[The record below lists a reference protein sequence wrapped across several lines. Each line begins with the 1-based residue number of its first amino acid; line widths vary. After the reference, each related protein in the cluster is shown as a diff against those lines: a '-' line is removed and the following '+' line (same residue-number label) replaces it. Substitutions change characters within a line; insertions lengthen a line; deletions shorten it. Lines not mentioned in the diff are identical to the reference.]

1 MSKKQQSYYAELG
14 KIDFFKVRPEMIPF
28 VGEEYDTYKVLQLS
42 ESHYFHHT
50 SNEPEEF
57 GIKYFV
63 DKWLELD
70 PCEEFMM
77 KYGGSV
83 NTREDIIGFMRGE
96 TENYPA
102 YYNFLK
108 AMSEG
113 VLGKSIETISRGS
126 DEQKLFKYIAYT
138 DYFMMPA
145 LYFDKKHLPDS
156 VKLSIERLPKDEQ
169 ELYKYKEVMEK
180 IVDFSDRVIE
190 QVIDILKPRAIV
202 FTSKK
207 GGDFFRKHNIK
218 YANDKRMIYAYHPSN
233 ICGLWANSE
242 EYGHVHVVAELKKIY
257 S

>member
-1 MSKKQQSYYAELG
+1 MSKTQQYYYEELG

-28 VGEEYDTYKVLQLS
+28 VGEEYDTDKVLQLG

-50 SNEPEEF
+50 SKEPEEF

-70 PCEEFMM
+70 PCEDFMM
-77 KYGGSV
+77 KYGESV
-83 NTREDIIGFMRGE
+83 NTREDIEEYMKGE
-96 TENYPA
+96 TKNYPA

-113 VLGKSIETISRGS
+113 VLGNPIESISRGS

-156 VKLSIERLPKDEQ
+156 VAFSINRLQKDEQ
-169 ELYKYKEVMEK
+169 ELYQYKETMDR
-180 IVDFSDRVIE
+180 IADFSNRIIE
-190 QVIDILKPRAIV
+190 QVIDILNPRAIV
-202 FTSKK
+202 FTSKN
-207 GGDFFRKHNIK
+207 GGDFFKEHML
-218 YANDKRMIYAYHPSN
+218 APSDFN
-233 ICGLWANSE
+233 HSRA
-242 EYGHVHVVAELKKIY
+242 HRF
-257 S
+257 